1 MAYPIHFDKA
11 TAVRFLQ
18 ALRSGQAIEPPEGG
32 WTIHAMLALAGA
44 CHFAAS
50 THGPLAFSGH
60 ASAWE
65 RLPHEHKEA
74 RMGTL
79 FEDLLLAI
87 DFYSHLTIL
96 VQVGEF
102 DDRFAPHVEAIVSRN
117 DGEHHVTVRKG
128 SRRSGRSGP
137 GG

>member
-1 MAYPIHFDKA
+1 MMAYPINFDEA

-18 ALRSGQAIEPPEGG
+18 ALRSGRAIEPPGG
-32 WTIHAMLALAGA
+32 RWTIHAMLALAGA

-50 THGPLAFSGH
+50 THGPPAFTGD

-79 FEDLLLAI
+79 FEDLRRAI
-87 DFYSHLTIL
+87 EFYSHLTML
-96 VQVGEF
+96 VQVGEY
-102 DDRFAPHVEAIVSRN
+102 DDRFAAHVEAIVYRG
-117 DGEHHVTVRKG
+117 DREDRVAPRTGF
-128 SRRSGRSGP
+128 RST
-137 GG
+137 